1 MIRRGLFAIIIVI
14 LMASGQSGRVQ
25 AASGSKEPQPKTPIQ
40 HLVVLMQENH
50 TFDNYFGTY
59 PGVNGIQADTKMPV
73 NPSDLSQGY
82 ITPWHIGS
90 FATTDLSHS
99 AATFH
104 DQYNGGKM
112 DSFIYALDLRNQDG
126 RLAMGYYDG
135 RDIPYYWNLAD
146 NYVLFDHFFSSARD
160 GSGANHMFWVVGAQ
174 LSTNTGQSLSEQ
186 LANTQTIFDRLQAAG
201 VSWKFYVQNYD
212 PTITYRDLGN
222 VGNRESQVIWVPL
235 LNIDRFIDDPT
246 LSSHIVDLSQYYVD
260 LHNGNLP
267 AVSYIVPSGDSEHPP
282 SSLLSGQ
289 LFVKSLIQE
298 LMRSSAWNN
307 SAFLLAYDDWGG
319 WYDHV
324 NPPQVDANGYGMRV
338 PALLVSAYAK
348 KGSINSTQLDFTS
361 ILKFIENNW
370 GIAPLADRDAK
381 ANDII
386 SAFDFNQQPRQ
397 PEILSLTRGS
407 AAPAKIAPTKVIY
420 SAYGLALVLSVLVI
434 GIAFIS
440 SLWLK
445 VKKHPRS
452 EAAR

>member
-1 MIRRGLFAIIIVI
+1 MIRRIFSGLLLVI
-14 LMASGQSGRVQ
+14 LLSSGQFGRVQ
-25 AASGSKEPQPKTPIQ
+25 AASGTKDAQAKTPIQ
-40 HLVVLMQENH
+40 HLVVLLQENH

-59 PGVNGIQADTKMPV
+59 PGAAGIPAGTKMPL
-73 NPSDLSQGY
+73 NPNDLSQGY

-99 AATFH
+99 SATFR

-112 DSFIYALDLRNQDG
+112 DSFIYALNERNQDG

-146 NYVLFDHFFSSARD
+146 NYVLFDHFFSSAKD
-160 GSGANHMFWVVGAQ
+160 GSGANHMYWVIGMEPP
-174 LSTNTGQSLSEQ
+174 TNTGQALSDQ
-186 LANTQTIFDRLQAAG
+186 LASLPTIFDRLQAAG

-235 LNIDRFIDDPT
+235 LNIDRFIDNPA
-246 LSSHIVDLSQYYVD
+246 LSSHIVDLSQYYTD
-260 LHNGNLP
+260 LSEGNLP

-289 LFVKSLIQE
+289 LFVKGLIQE
-298 LMRSSAWNN
+298 LMRSTDWNS

-324 NPPQVDANGYGMRV
+324 VPVQVDENGYGLRV
-338 PALLVSAYAK
+338 PAILVSPYAL
-348 KGSINSTQLDFTS
+348 KGKIDSTQLDFTS
-361 ILKFIENNW
+361 ILKFIEQNW

-381 ANDII
+381 ANNFL
-386 SAFDFNQQPRQ
+386 SAFNFNQQPRQ
-397 PEILSLTRGS
+397 PEFLSLTRGNS
-407 AAPAKIAPTKVIY
+407 APTKASPTLVIY
-420 SAYGLALVLSVLVI
+420 SAYGLALSLSILVLLF
-434 GIAFIS
+434 AFVS
-440 SLWLK
+440 TLW
-445 VKKHPRS
+445 VKRHRRS
-452 EAAR
+452 EGIR